1 MSGKITDKVIRGR
14 YFDPYRPYREIIAGI
29 PEADAGRINRE
40 IRERIRSEPPVSVNN
55 ALLTAGV
62 LFHTGSKER
71 ELIDF
76 LLTHIKSRISI
87 DHYLFFLYALFENKP
102 PVSSDI
108 MFDLVNYTYLDKEV
122 IQKKLDE
129 LTASL
134 KGARTPGTVL
144 FLLLLS
150 FRQDVANEN
159 LRILVLLLNNIAPEV
174 IVAARKRSC
183 FPEYGEIIE
192 EARRAKIR
200 MSAEAEAQLSKS
212 ATGVRPKASEGKAA
226 QSSPKKKTKTEQ
238 KPPVRTGERVE
249 VASKSGTRTAGNTE
263 LKSVSRDRPA
273 QGVEPAKGARF
284 QPTERMKPPKLPSK
298 QPVAQVEKETLRV
311 RTLDA
316 VSYMLKRR
324 SFRYLGSASVV
335 VVLALLIVLS
345 GRNGKVT
352 SAPSESALQV
362 ERGGGSGSENI
373 LTENLE
379 DGIEHK
385 KSDGGDDSLTYT
397 VKTGDTLSHI
407 SKRYF
412 DDANHYRE
420 IAAENKIE
428 DPDLIYPDQQIT
440 INPSE

>member
-1 MSGKITDKVIRGR
+1 
-14 YFDPYRPYREIIAGI
+14 
-29 PEADAGRINRE
+29 
-40 IRERIRSEPPVSVNN
+40 
-55 ALLTAGV
+55 
-62 LFHTGSKER
+62 
-71 ELIDF
+71 
-76 LLTHIKSRISI
+76 
-87 DHYLFFLYALFENKP
+87 
-102 PVSSDI
+102 
-108 MFDLVNYTYLDKEV
+108 
-122 IQKKLDE
+122 
-129 LTASL
+129 
-134 KGARTPGTVL
+134 
-144 FLLLLS
+144 
-150 FRQDVANEN
+150 
-159 LRILVLLLNNIAPEV
+159 
-174 IVAARKRSC
+174 
-183 FPEYGEIIE
+183 
-192 EARRAKIR
+192 
-200 MSAEAEAQLSKS
+200 
-212 ATGVRPKASEGKAA
+212 
-226 QSSPKKKTKTEQ
+226 
-238 KPPVRTGERVE
+238 
-249 VASKSGTRTAGNTE
+249 
-263 LKSVSRDRPA
+263 
-273 QGVEPAKGARF
+273 
-284 QPTERMKPPKLPSK
+284 MKPPKLPSK